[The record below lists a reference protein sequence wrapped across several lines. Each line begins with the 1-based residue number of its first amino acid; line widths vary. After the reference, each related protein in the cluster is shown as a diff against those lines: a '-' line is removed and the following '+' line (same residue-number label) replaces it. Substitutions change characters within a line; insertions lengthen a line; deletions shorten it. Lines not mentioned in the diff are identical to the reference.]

1 MFKYTIIFK
10 DNKKKNVIADRWIA
24 SPVPDATWMIF
35 MVDDQEILR
44 VKIDEIRVLERRII

>member
-10 DNKKKNVIADRWIA
+10 DNKKKNVIADQWMA
-24 SPVPDATWMIF
+24 SPVKDPMWMMF

-44 VKIDEIRVLERRII
+44 VKIDDIRVLERKRI